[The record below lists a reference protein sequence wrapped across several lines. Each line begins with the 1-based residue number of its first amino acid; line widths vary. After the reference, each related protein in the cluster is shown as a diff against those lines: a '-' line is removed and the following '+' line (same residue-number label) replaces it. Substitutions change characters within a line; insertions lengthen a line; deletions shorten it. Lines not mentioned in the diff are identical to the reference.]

1 MYYRKEYLTR
11 AHREID
17 TIFRVLFPEHG
28 MAVREE
34 QILLCHEMLDNLLG
48 RNIAL
53 CDAGVGIGKTYAYL
67 VACVLM
73 RKYSLLADGYSPYEQ
88 RPVVISTSSI
98 ALQKAI
104 LTEYIPFL
112 SRILQENGTI
122 QAPIKAVIRKGKEHF
137 VCDERLEQRIVAIKE
152 KNKNA
157 LQKEALLSL
166 KEHYDMDEVSG
177 LSGFDRRMVSVP
189 KFCSR
194 ECPKKGSCRYQQ
206 YLEHSRDDEMFIQI
220 CNHNYLLAD
229 GYHRLQDYRPLLK
242 DYRALIVDEAHK
254 LPDAAKQMFGKSL
267 CYDDIREI
275 CFYLGKEYQGPEI
288 RKLSGTIRMVLDVIG
303 ENHRTRYGLKEEFYM
318 TEECAMYLYE
328 GIQTM
333 NKIIEKLEKKIPKWI
348 RNKLEETRSVLECF
362 FHQDKKYVLH
372 LKQDHDFTRQSLKR
386 AIAEVTGV
394 KYGVGPYTA
403 APKATTPQSSPL
415 EDLIKQAE
423 GMGIPVTRE

>member
-1 MYYRKEYLTR
+1 MYYTKEYLKR

-17 TIFRVLFPEHG
+17 TIFRVLFPEYG

-34 QILLCHEMLDNLLG
+34 QIMLCHEMLDNLLG

-73 RKYSLLADGYSPYEQ
+73 RKYSLLAEGCSPYEQ

-122 QAPIKAVIRKGKEHF
+122 QTPIKAVVRKGKEHF
-137 VCDERLEQRIVAIKE
+137 VCDERLAQRIVAIEE

-166 KEHYDMDEVSG
+166 KEYYDMDEVSN
-177 LSGFDRRMVSVP
+177 LSGFDRRMVSVE
-189 KFCSR
+189 R
-194 ECPKKGSCRYQQ
+194 
-206 YLEHSRDDEMFIQI
+206 SRDHEMFIQI

-242 DYRALIVDEAHK
+242 DYRALIIDEAHK

-275 CFYLGKEYQGPEI
+275 CFYLGKEYQGSEI
-288 RKLSGTIRMVLDVIG
+288 RKMSGTIRMVLDIIG
-303 ENHRTRYGLKEEFYM
+303 ENHRTRYGIKEEFHM
-318 TEECAMYLYE
+318 TEECEMYLYE

-362 FHQDKKYVLH
+362 FI
-372 LKQDHDFTRQSLKR
+372 RIRSMCC
-386 AIAEVTGV
+386 I
-394 KYGVGPYTA
+394 
-403 APKATTPQSSPL
+403 
-415 EDLIKQAE
+415 
-423 GMGIPVTRE
+423 